1 MDGARALGE
10 AGEAGQD
17 LVRRFSPNEGL
28 GIFVV
33 HIDVFA
39 DGGFQLSHAT
49 ERAASD
55 SLVGDFGEP
64 AFHQVHPGTIG
75 GKVNMKSWAFGEP
88 FPEERCLV
96 GAVVIHDDM
105 YLHSGGHVRLDPLQE
120 WANFRGAMAAVEL
133 ADHAAGLP
141 FQSGK

>member
-10 AGEAGQD
+10 AGDAGQD

-28 GIFVV
+28 GIFVA

-49 ERAASD
+49 KHAASD

-64 AFHQVHPGTIG
+64 AFHQVCPGTIGG

-88 FPEERCLV
+88 FPEERCLRRTS
-96 GAVVIHDDM
+96 A
-105 YLHSGGHVRLDPLQE
+105 YLVH
-120 WANFRGAMAAVEL
+120 
-133 ADHAAGLP
+133 
-141 FQSGK
+141 